1 MKGCIGGKTDDGVVT
16 NSVSGVCWM
25 CGEKFT
31 QKRQT
36 EDTNLAEWQDTTKH
50 ADWCEKIT
58 RKIYERYGSTF
69 REIYNVLELSLPE
82 DKAKIAK
89 DLVGNK
95 LMEARN
101 DAIKI
106 VMDFFNK

>member
-1 MKGCIGGKTDDGVVT
+1 MKGSIGGKTDDGVIT
-16 NSVSGVCWM
+16 KSGSMVCWM
-25 CGEKFT
+25 CGAEFA

-36 EDTNLAEWQDTTKH
+36 EDTNLPEWQDVTKH
-50 ADWCEKIT
+50 ADWCEGIT

-69 REIYNVLELSLPE
+69 REIYNILELSLPE
-82 DKAKIAK
+82 DTAKIAK

-95 LMEARN
+95 LMETRN

-106 VMDFFNK
+106 VMDFFKK